1 MAFYKRF
8 PKRTEGSV
16 YPKWVEITL
25 SDDEERDIE
34 QKARD
39 EQIKLFK
46 ECVEDAERIAIERN
60 LRASQSDITSI
71 ALGLFDKRASH
82 VVYLKERR
90 CREKFDA
97 QN

>member
-25 SDDEERDIE
+25 SEEEERGVE
-34 QKARD
+34 QKARE
-39 EQIKLFK
+39 EQIKLFR
-46 ECVEDAERIAIERN
+46 ECIEDAEEIASDKS
-60 LRASQSDITSI
+60 LKLSQADVVSI
-71 ALGLFDKRASH
+71 ASELFDKRVSH
-82 VVYLKERR
+82 VVYLKEKK

>member
-1 MAFYKRF
+1 MTFYKRF

-16 YPKWVEITL
+16 YPKWVEVSL
-25 SDDEERDIE
+25 SDEEERE
-34 QKARD
+34 VELKARD

-46 ECVEDAERIAIERN
+46 ECIEDAERIAIDRN

-71 ALGLFDKRASH
+71 ALGLFDKRVSH
-82 VVYLKERR
+82 VVYLKEKR

>member
-16 YPKWVEITL
+16 YPKWVEISL
-25 SDDEERDIE
+25 SDEEEREIE
-34 QKARD
+34 QKAR
-39 EQIKLFK
+39 EGQIKLFK
-46 ECVEDAERIAIERN
+46 ECIEDAEEVASDKSLKLSQADAI
-60 LRASQSDITSI
+60 SI
-71 ALGLFDKRASH
+71 ASELFDKRASH

>member
-25 SDDEERDIE
+25 SEEEERE
-34 QKARD
+34 VERKARS
-39 EQIKLFK
+39 EQIKLFR
-46 ECVEDAERIAIERN
+46 ECLEDAEKIASDKS
-60 LRASQSDITSI
+60 LKLSQADVVSI
-71 ALGLFDKRASH
+71 ASELFDKRVSH
-82 VVYLKERR
+82 VVYLKEKE

>member
-16 YPKWVEITL
+16 YPKWVEVSL
-25 SDDEERDIE
+25 SDEEEREIE
-34 QKARD
+34 QKARQ

-46 ECVEDAERIAIERN
+46 ECVEDAQKVAVERN
-60 LRASQSDITSI
+60 LKLYQTDIIMMASE
-71 ALGLFDKRASH
+71 LFDKRASH
-82 VVYLKERR
+82 VVYLKERK